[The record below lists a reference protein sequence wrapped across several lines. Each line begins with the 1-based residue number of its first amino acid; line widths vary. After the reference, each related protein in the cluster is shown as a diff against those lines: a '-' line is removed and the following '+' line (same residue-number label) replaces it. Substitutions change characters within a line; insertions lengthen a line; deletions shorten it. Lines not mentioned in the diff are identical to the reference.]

1 MTNAK
6 ASGAGSANTSPDN
19 KVVTGGE
26 LVVRAL
32 EQKGVEYIF
41 TLSGGHI
48 APIYQHLLTSKI
60 KLFDTRHE
68 QAAVFMADAYA
79 RLTGKVGVVL
89 VTAGPGFTN
98 AITGVANA
106 RMAGSPVVLLSG
118 RIGLRMDE
126 RLDLQ
131 EIEQRNVVAPITKWA
146 KTATKVNRIPELVD
160 VAFKTALSGSPGPT
174 FLEFPVDVLTA
185 ACQEADVKFLDSP
198 MCLKSMGD
206 PAAIEAAATLIAKA
220 KRPVII
226 AGSGANFSGA
236 ADSITELVEETGV
249 PFFTLSMGKGTLPED
264 HPLCFGS
271 ALLIRPGAAGA
282 AITAADVIV
291 LLGTRI
297 NLFTM
302 FGDVFPADA
311 KIVHINIDP
320 VEIGRNRRVDTAIVG
335 DAGLVAGQLKQAL
348 SGRIAKD
355 AFSGWV
361 AELNKQ
367 HKFSLD
373 TVKEQLN
380 SEAVPIHP
388 QRLMKEI
395 DEFMGSEGIVV
406 ADGGDTS
413 IWLGMTR
420 KTYRHGDYLESG
432 LFGCLGVGIP
442 FALTAKLLHPKERV
456 LLATGDGSLG
466 FNFMEINTAIRFRL
480 PIVIVVSNDLG
491 WGMIR
496 HSQSLKFGP
505 GVNVATELGSFPY
518 HTVMEAMGGHGE
530 LVEKPGDIRGA
541 LERAFASGKVSLI
554 NVMTD
559 PDVISPGSYAL
570 ANIAASA
577 Y

>member
-1 MTNAK
+1 MNTPQTTNP
-6 ASGAGSANTSPDN
+6 AGNDKPAETRNI
-19 KVVTGGE
+19 TGGE

-48 APIYQHLLTSKI
+48 APIYQHLLKSDI

-79 RLTGKVGVVL
+79 RLTGKVGVAL

-98 AITGVANA
+98 ALTGVANA
-106 RMAGSPVVLLSG
+106 RMAGSPVLLLSG

-146 KTATKVNRIPELVD
+146 KTATNVNRIPELVD
-160 VAFKTALSGSPGPT
+160 VAFKTALAGSPGPT

-185 ACQEADVKFLDSP
+185 ACPEDGVKFLDSP
-198 MCLKSMGD
+198 RHLRSMGD
-206 PAAIEAAATLIAKA
+206 PADIEKAAALIARA

-226 AGSGANFSGA
+226 AGSGVRFSGYG
-236 ADSITELVEETGV
+236 DKVRELVEQTGI
-249 PFFTLSMGKGTLPED
+249 PFFTLSMGKGALPED

-271 ALLIRPGAAGA
+271 GVLIRPGAAGA
-282 AITAADVIV
+282 ALTSADAVV

-302 FGDVFPADA
+302 FGDVFTADA
-311 KIVHINIDP
+311 SIIHVNIDP
-320 VEIGRNRRVDTAIVG
+320 VEIGRNRRVDAAIIG
-335 DAGLVAGQLKQAL
+335 DSGLVAGQLKEAL
-348 SGRIAKD
+348 AGRIKKGSLD
-355 AFSGWV
+355 GWT
-361 AELNKQ
+361 AELAKQ
-367 HKFSLD
+367 RDFSLE
-373 TVKEQLN
+373 TARESLN
-380 SEAVPIHP
+380 SDAVPIHP

-395 DEFMGSEGIVV
+395 DDFMGTGGIVV

-442 FALTAKLLHPKERV
+442 FALTAKLLNPGERV

-466 FNFMEINTAIRFRL
+466 FNFMEINTAIRFNL

-518 HTVMEAMGGHGE
+518 HAVVDAMGGYGQY
-530 LVEKPGDIRGA
+530 VEKPGDIRAA